1 MASRLA
7 RTVVLAV
14 LVALMVG
21 VPPASAQPG
30 VFPVPVPQPVTFE
43 DAVQRAIAANPSVE
57 RASTAVLTSQAL
69 LSQARAATM
78 PTVDAAASVTGL
90 DAARGFGGNTVQP
103 QAQWLFAGSAAMP
116 VLAMAQW
123 AARGQ
128 AEDQVG
134 IANLDVADVRRQ
146 VGVAAAEAYLLILS
160 AKRQQE
166 VNERA
171 RDTALAQLEY
181 ARARREGGVGS
192 LLNERR
198 AAQEHAVNEEL
209 VERSRLAVALGQE
222 ALGLLMAADGP
233 MDAIEE
239 PTFDTPAEVAESWL
253 LDRTDIKLFDARID
267 AAGRVVAD
275 SWKDWVPQ
283 VRASFDPQYITPSG
297 LFQPAG
303 TWRAVVAAAI
313 PIWDSGQRRAVRAA
327 READLLQTRVDRRE
341 GELRARSG
349 VRAARVTIEAEAR
362 ALEKAREASTQ
373 AAEVLRITDIAFRA
387 GSTTNIELVDAQR
400 SSRDAETAVRQAEDR
415 ARFARLALLVALG
428 RFPK

>member
-1 MASRLA
+1 MASPRGRVILA
-7 RTVVLAV
+7 AWLAAAS
-14 LVALMVG
+14 LAAPRAFAQSPMD
-21 VPPASAQPG
+21 VPAPR
-30 VFPVPVPQPVTFE
+30 PVPFDE
-43 DAVQRAIAANPSVE
+43 AVRQAIAANPTVE
-57 RASTAVLTSQAL
+57 RASTAVLSAQAL
-69 LSQARAATM
+69 LSQARASTM
-78 PTVDAAASVTGL
+78 PTVDAGVSMTVL
-90 DAARGFGGNTVQP
+90 DNQRGFDGNVVTP
-103 QAQWLFAGSAAMP
+103 QTQWLFAGAAAVP

-123 AARGQ
+123 AARAQ

-134 IANLDVADVRRQ
+134 IANLNVEDVRRQ
-146 VGVAAAEAYLLILS
+146 VGVSAAEAYLLILS

-171 RDTALAQLEY
+171 RDTALAQLDY

-209 VERSRLAVALGQE
+209 VERARLAVALGQE
-222 ALGLLMAADGP
+222 ALGLLMAAEGP
-233 MDAIEE
+233 VDTQEE
-239 PTFDTPAEVAESWL
+239 PSFDMPAAVGESWL
-253 LDRTDIKLFDARID
+253 LDRTDIRLFDARID
-267 AAGRVVAD
+267 AAGRVVDD
-275 SWKDWVPQ
+275 SWKDWVPT
-283 VRASFDPQYITPSG
+283 VRASFEPSYLTPAS

-303 TWRAVVAAAI
+303 TWRAVVQASV
-313 PIWDSGQRRAVRAA
+313 PIFDFGRRKAVKAG

-349 VRAARVTIEAEAR
+349 VRAARVTIDAEAR
-362 ALEKAREASTQ
+362 ALEKAREAAAQ